1 MMESAKQLLMRGLRV
16 NKREEIMNKI
26 TMQDIADELGV
37 SRVTVWKV
45 FNNYSNVSSALRE
58 KVLNKAKEMG
68 YTKGIAELEQTVP
81 EKNISLIVSRPNSSS
96 FWTNII
102 HRMAQELS
110 FHNINLVYTYMP
122 SGYSNK
128 FKMPAVLTNGT
139 VQGAI
144 ILNLYDERMAR
155 EINQLNIPKVFLD
168 TVPQMDTRELKG
180 DLILLE
186 GHNTTYDITRSVIEK
201 GLEKI
206 GFIGDVHYAQ
216 TNQDRFEGFCQCMKE
231 HKLPVEEKF
240 CLTHK
245 IGIFSYTKEITRF
258 LDSLEEL
265 PEAFICASDYIA
277 HILQLYISEH
287 QERIP
292 QGIVVTGYDGRN
304 EYDVVR
310 LITTADVKTE
320 FIGKRLAV
328 QIMYRM
334 EHENAPYEKTYIE
347 PAIIYRDSV
356 LYG

>member
-1 MMESAKQLLMRGLRV
+1 MMDSAKRLLMRGLRV
-16 NKREEIMNKI
+16 NKREEIMNKV

-58 KVLNKAKEMG
+58 RVLNKAKELG
-68 YTKGIAELEQTVP
+68 YTKGIVELEQMVP

-128 FKMPAVLTNGT
+128 FKMPAVLANGT

-144 ILNLYDERMAR
+144 ILNLYDEKIVR

-168 TVPQMDTRELKG
+168 TVPQMDIRELRG
-180 DLILLE
+180 DLVLLE
-186 GHNTTYDITRSVIEK
+186 GRNAVHDITRSVIDK
-201 GLEKI
+201 GLKKV
-206 GFIGDVHYAQ
+206 GFIGDIHYAQ
-216 TNQDRFEGFCQCMKE
+216 TNRDRYEGYLQCME
-231 HKLPVEEKF
+231 ECGLPVEEKF
-240 CLTHK
+240 CLTHR
-245 IGIFSYTKEITRF
+245 IGIFSYSKEITRF
-258 LDSLEEL
+258 LDSLDEL
-265 PEAFICASDYIA
+265 PEAFICVSDYVA
-277 HILQLYISEH
+277 HILQLYFSEH
-287 QERIP
+287 KERIP
-292 QGIVVTGYDGRN
+292 EGIVATGYDGRY

-310 LITTADVKTE
+310 MITTADVRTE
-320 FIGKRLAV
+320 FIGKRLAM

-334 EHENAPYEKTYIE
+334 EHEDAPYEKTFIE
-347 PAIIYRDSV
+347 PLIVYRDSI

>member
-1 MMESAKQLLMRGLRV
+1 
-16 NKREEIMNKI
+16 MNKV

-58 KVLNKAKEMG
+58 RVLNKARELG
-68 YTKGIAELEQTVP
+68 YTKGIVELEQMVP
-81 EKNISLIVSRPNSSS
+81 EKNISLIVSRPNSTS

-128 FKMPAVLTNGT
+128 FKMPSVLVNGT
-139 VQGAI
+139 MQGAI
-144 ILNLYDERMAR
+144 VLNLYDEKLVR

-168 TVPQMDTRELKG
+168 TVPQMNTRELKG
-180 DLILLE
+180 DLLLLE
-186 GHNTTYDITRSVIEK
+186 GYNVTYDITRSVIEK
-201 GLEKI
+201 GYEKI
-206 GFIGDVHYAQ
+206 GFIGDIHYAQ
-216 TNQDRFEGFCQCMKE
+216 TNLDRFEGFCQCMKE
-231 HKLPVEEKF
+231 HALPVEEKF
-240 CLTHK
+240 CLTHR
-245 IGIFSYTKEITRF
+245 IGIFSYGKEINRF
-258 LDSLEEL
+258 LDALEEL
-265 PEAFICASDYIA
+265 PDAFICVSDYIA
-277 HILQLYISEH
+277 HILQLYFSEH

-310 LITTADVKTE
+310 LITTADVRTE
-320 FIGKRLAV
+320 LIGKRLAV

-334 EHENAPYEKTYIE
+334 EHEDAPYEKTYIE
-347 PAIIYRDSV
+347 PAVVYRDSV

>member
-155 EINQLNIPKVFLD
+155 EINQLKIPKVFLD
-168 TVPQMDTRELKG
+168 TVPQMDTREMKG
-180 DLILLE
+180 DLKLL
-186 GHNTTYDITRSVIEK
+186 
-201 GLEKI
+201 
-206 GFIGDVHYAQ
+206 
-216 TNQDRFEGFCQCMKE
+216 
-231 HKLPVEEKF
+231 
-240 CLTHK
+240 
-245 IGIFSYTKEITRF
+245 
-258 LDSLEEL
+258 
-265 PEAFICASDYIA
+265 
-277 HILQLYISEH
+277 
-287 QERIP
+287 
-292 QGIVVTGYDGRN
+292 
-304 EYDVVR
+304 
-310 LITTADVKTE
+310 
-320 FIGKRLAV
+320 
-328 QIMYRM
+328 
-334 EHENAPYEKTYIE
+334 
-347 PAIIYRDSV
+347 
-356 LYG
+356 

>member
-1 MMESAKQLLMRGLRV
+1 
-16 NKREEIMNKI
+16 
-26 TMQDIADELGV
+26 
-37 SRVTVWKV
+37 
-45 FNNYSNVSSALRE
+45 
-58 KVLNKAKEMG
+58 
-68 YTKGIAELEQTVP
+68 
-81 EKNISLIVSRPNSSS
+81 
-96 FWTNII
+96 
-102 HRMAQELS
+102 
-110 FHNINLVYTYMP
+110 
-122 SGYSNK
+122 
-128 FKMPAVLTNGT
+128 
-139 VQGAI
+139 
-144 ILNLYDERMAR
+144 MAR

-287 QERIP
+287 QDRKS
-292 QGIVVTGYDGRN
+292 VV
-304 EYDVVR
+304 
-310 LITTADVKTE
+310 
-320 FIGKRLAV
+320 
-328 QIMYRM
+328 
-334 EHENAPYEKTYIE
+334 
-347 PAIIYRDSV
+347 
-356 LYG
+356 